1 MDVQEYLNII
11 ISEEYKLIYE
21 LVKNGNLSNYHYLVE
36 MFNKVKN
43 ELVENM
49 DKTPSEIYDLIIS
62 DYLKTVKAIS
72 LLVPGLSTGIK
83 DEKSGVSIYTYDG
96 KVNDDMIVDENTRFD
111 LASLTKLFTVIET
124 LKLNEEGKFDLNR
137 LVSDYKDGKYEL
149 DIPIEKKELFEL
161 VKPSIDS
168 ILQKLISEDAV
179 SEG

>member
-36 MFNKVKN
+36 LFDTVK
-43 ELVENM
+43 
-49 DKTPSEIYDLIIS
+49 DKFISMNDSFPKEIYDLIIN
-62 DYLKTVKAIS
+62 DYLKTVRAIS

-111 LASLTKLFTVIET
+111 LASLTKLFTVIEI
-124 LKLNEEGKFDLNR
+124 F
-137 LVSDYKDGKYEL
+137 
-149 DIPIEKKELFEL
+149 
-161 VKPSIDS
+161 
-168 ILQKLISEDAV
+168 
-179 SEG
+179 